1 MLRTSLIYFFYSFV
15 PFFKVGVP
23 STPPTRI
30 DGTDG
35 EIGYSQCQSPGAPPF
50 GVGLCLIPPHHVINN
65 ILHFIEIVKT

>member
-1 MLRTSLIYFFYSFV
+1 M
-15 PFFKVGVP
+15 GVP

-50 GVGLCLIPPHHVINN
+50 GVELCLFPPHHAI
-65 ILHFIEIVKT
+65 ITITYFDKIVNAIWSLLETDFCDQTHAT